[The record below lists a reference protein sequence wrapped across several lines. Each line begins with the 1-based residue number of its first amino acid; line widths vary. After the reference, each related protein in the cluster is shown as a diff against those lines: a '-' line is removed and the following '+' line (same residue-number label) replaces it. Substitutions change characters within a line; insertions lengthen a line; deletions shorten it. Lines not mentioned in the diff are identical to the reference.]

1 MNDMSDA
8 ADINPGTGAEK
19 AGDRRIRVIHLH
31 STLGV
36 YGAERWTL
44 ALLKHIDRGKVDLGV
59 ASIGVKEGADAFYR
73 QLITEGF
80 SAFHIAL
87 PGKLNPRAILKLRD
101 IMRREK
107 TDILHTHGFKADVL
121 GYMATRGT
129 AVRLASTIH
138 GWSADESRLI
148 RFYEAVSRA
157 FLKRFD
163 CVYPLSP
170 ALLQTLRQRGFD
182 PLRLRLVLNS
192 VDLSGLDFRINP
204 RSAMDPFSVLFVG
217 RIYRPKGVFDLVK
230 AFSLAKLPAS
240 SNLNI
245 VGDGEDVGELG
256 TFIGDLGIADKVT
269 LAGATSSVPEYLA
282 DSHVL
287 VLPSYAEGIPRVVME
302 AFAAGTP
309 VVGTDIPGIRQLVEN
324 DVTGLLAPVGD
335 TGRLARAI
343 ERLCNNPELARLM
356 AENARLV
363 VEKSYSAKRMAQDFE
378 TEYRRLCS
386 VK

>member
-1 MNDMSDA
+1 MNDMSNTPYM
-8 ADINPGTGAEK
+8 NPAPGQEQSQGRK
-19 AGDRRIRVIHLH
+19 LRVIHLH

-44 ALLKHIDRGKVDLGV
+44 ALLKHINREEVDLRV

-73 QLITEGF
+73 QLIAEGF

-87 PGKLNPRAILKLRD
+87 PGKLNPKAILKLRD
-101 IMRREK
+101 IMRQGK

-121 GYMATRGT
+121 GYMATRRT
-129 AVRLASTIH
+129 SVRLVSTIH

-170 ALLQTLRQRGFD
+170 ALLQTLQQRGFD
-182 PLRLRLVLNS
+182 SLRLRLVLNS
-192 VDLSGLDFRINP
+192 VDLSGLEFTINP
-204 RSAMDPFSVLFVG
+204 RNSMNPFSVLFVG
-217 RIYRPKGVFDLVK
+217 RINRPKGVFDLVE
-230 AFSLAKLPAS
+230 AFSLAKLPDS
-240 SNLNI
+240 SHLHI
-245 VGDGEDVGELG
+245 VGDGEDVEELEA
-256 TFIGDLGIADKVT
+256 FIGQLGIGDKVT
-269 LAGATSSVPEYLA
+269 LVGTSSSVSEYLA
-282 DSHVL
+282 ESHVL

-309 VVGTDIPGIRQLVEN
+309 VVGTDIPGIRQLVE
-324 DVTGLLAPVGD
+324 DEVTGLLAPVGD
-335 TGRLARAI
+335 TKRLARAI
-343 ERLCNNPELARLM
+343 ERICNNPDQARLM
-356 AENARLV
+356 AGNARFL
-363 VEKSYSAKRMAQDFE
+363 VEKSFSAERMAQDFE

-386 VK
+386 TH

>member
-1 MNDMSDA
+1 MQKRRK
-8 ADINPGTGAEK
+8 IAES
-19 AGDRRIRVIHLH
+19 GSSICIPR
-31 STLGV
+31 LGV

-59 ASIGVKEGADAFYR
+59 VSIGVKEGADAFYR
-73 QLITEGF
+73 QLIAEGF

-129 AVRLASTIH
+129 PVRLVSTIH

-204 RSAMDPFSVLFVG
+204 RNTMDPFSVLFVG

-240 SNLNI
+240 SHLQ
-245 VGDGEDVGELG
+245 
-256 TFIGDLGIADKVT
+256 
-269 LAGATSSVPEYLA
+269 
-282 DSHVL
+282 HCW
-287 VLPSYAEGIPRVVME
+287 RW
-302 AFAAGTP
+302 
-309 VVGTDIPGIRQLVEN
+309 R
-324 DVTGLLAPVGD
+324 
-335 TGRLARAI
+335 GRGR
-343 ERLCNNPELARLM
+343 
-356 AENARLV
+356 
-363 VEKSYSAKRMAQDFE
+363 
-378 TEYRRLCS
+378 T
-386 VK
+386 

>member
-1 MNDMSDA
+1 MNKLS
-8 ADINPGTGAEK
+8 NTPYPGPAPKQEQDQCRK
-19 AGDRRIRVIHLH
+19 LRVIHLH

-44 ALLKHIDRGKVDLGV
+44 ALLKHTDQNKLELSVV
-59 ASIGVKEGADAFYR
+59 SIGVKKGADSFY
-73 QLITEGF
+73 QQIVAEGF

-87 PGKLNPRAILKLRD
+87 PGKLNPRAILKLRE

-121 GYMATRGT
+121 GYIATRGSP
-129 AVRLASTIH
+129 VRLVSTIH
-138 GWSADESRLI
+138 GWSADESHLI

-170 ALLQTLRQRGFD
+170 ALLQTLQQRGFD
-182 PLRLRLVLNS
+182 PVRLRLVLNS
-192 VDLSGLDFRINP
+192 VDLSGLDFRPNL
-204 RSAMDPFSVLFVG
+204 RNLTDPFSALFVG
-217 RIYRPKGVFDLVK
+217 RIYRPKGVFDLVQ
-230 AFSLAKLPAS
+230 AFSLARLPAS
-240 SNLNI
+240 SHLRI
-245 VGDGEDVGELG
+245 VGDGEDREELEA
-256 TFIGDLGIADKVT
+256 FIGELGIADSVT
-269 LAGATSSVPEYLA
+269 LVGTSSSVSEYLA
-282 DSHVL
+282 ESHVL

-324 DVTGLLAPVGD
+324 EVTGLIAPVGD
-335 TGRLARAI
+335 TERLARAM
-343 ERLCNNPELARLM
+343 EGVCNNPDQARLM
-356 AENARLV
+356 AENARLL
-363 VEKSYSAKRMAQDFE
+363 VEKSFSAERMAQDFE

-386 VK
+386 MQ

>member
-1 MNDMSDA
+1 MNDMHDTLS
-8 ADINPGTGAEK
+8 INRGAGFEK
-19 AGDRRIRVIHLH
+19 VEDRRIRVIHLH

-44 ALLKHIDRGKVDLGV
+44 ALLKHIDWEKLDLSV
-59 ASIGVKEGADAFYR
+59 VSFGVKQGADAFYR
-73 QLITEGF
+73 QLIAEGF

-101 IMRREK
+101 FIRREK
-107 TDILHTHGFKADVL
+107 VDILHTHGFKADVL
-121 GYMATRGT
+121 GYLATRGLPI
-129 AVRLASTIH
+129 RLVSTIH

-148 RFYEAVSRA
+148 RFYETVSRA

-182 PLRLRLVLNS
+182 PLKLRLILNS
-192 VDLSGLDFRINP
+192 VDLSGVNFRVTPRNSLDH
-204 RSAMDPFSVLFVG
+204 FSLLFVG
-217 RIYRPKGVFDLVK
+217 RICRPKGVFDLVE
-230 AFSLAKLPAS
+230 AFSLAKLPATS
-240 SNLNI
+240 HLYI
-245 VGDGEDVGELG
+245 VGDGEDLEELK
-256 TFIGDLGIADKVT
+256 TVIYDLDLTDKVT
-269 LAGATSSVPEYLA
+269 LAGASSSVPEYLA

-309 VVGTDIPGIRQLVEN
+309 VIGTDIPGIRQLVE
-324 DVTGLLAPVGD
+324 DEVTGLLAPAGD
-335 TGRLARAI
+335 TGALARAI
-343 ERLCNNPELARLM
+343 ERLCNHPELARHM

-363 VEKSYSAKRMAQDFE
+363 IEKNYSAKRMAQDFK
-378 TEYRRLCS
+378 TEYKQLCS
-386 VK
+386 MK